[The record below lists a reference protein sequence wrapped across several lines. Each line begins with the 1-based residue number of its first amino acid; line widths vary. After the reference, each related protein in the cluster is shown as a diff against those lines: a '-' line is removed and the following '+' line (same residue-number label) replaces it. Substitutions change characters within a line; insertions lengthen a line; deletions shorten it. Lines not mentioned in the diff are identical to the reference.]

1 MKYSAIAALFAF
13 AIFASI
19 GCDSKSPKLDE
30 ANDNVN
36 AAVNHVDAIAA
47 SQLLSSKPD
56 LVVLD
61 VRTPEEYAAG
71 HIPGKVVNV
80 DFKAADFKTKAA
92 ELDRETPYLVHCQ
105 GGGRSTSSLAILEE
119 LGFKNLYHLDGG
131 LSAWQE
137 AGEAVEK

>member
-1 MKYSAIAALFAF
+1 MKYSAIIPLFAF
-13 AIFASI
+13 AVIASI
-19 GCDSKSPKLDE
+19 GCDSSKPKLDE

-47 SQLLSSKPD
+47 SQLLSSKPEM
-56 LVVLD
+56 VVLD

-119 LGFKNLYHLDGG
+119 LGFKHLYHLDGG

-137 AGEAVEK
+137 AGEAVEQ

>member
-1 MKYSAIAALFAF
+1 MKTYLLLAALSVSALVSS
-13 AIFASI
+13 ACSE
-19 GCDSKSPKLDE
+19 KPKLE
-30 ANDNVN
+30 ESNDNVN
-36 AAVNHVDAIAA
+36 TAVNHVDAIAA
-47 SQLLSSKPD
+47 SQLLSSKTD

-80 DFKAADFKTKAA
+80 DFKADDFKTRVAD
-92 ELDRETPYLVHCQ
+92 LDRDTPYLVHCQ
-105 GGGRSTSSLAILEE
+105 GGGRSTSSLAVLEE

-137 AGEAVEK
+137 AGEAVEQ